1 MSGNW
6 KANVGSALL
15 EQVPV
20 SEKLKKWIDD
30 IAESFGGLEICSIEA
45 VVAKD
50 GKEHILE
57 VCGSALTL
65 LGESQED
72 DRRSISDLIVQ
83 RMNAICKAMLM

>member
-6 KANVGSALL
+6 KANIGSALL

-30 IAESFGGLEICSIEA
+30 ISDTFGSLDICSIEA

-57 VCGSALTL
+57 VMRATGTT
-65 LGESQED
+65 GP
-72 DRRSISDLIVQ
+72 I
-83 RMNAICKAMLM
+83 ICCFAFTTGMWFDFDFTW